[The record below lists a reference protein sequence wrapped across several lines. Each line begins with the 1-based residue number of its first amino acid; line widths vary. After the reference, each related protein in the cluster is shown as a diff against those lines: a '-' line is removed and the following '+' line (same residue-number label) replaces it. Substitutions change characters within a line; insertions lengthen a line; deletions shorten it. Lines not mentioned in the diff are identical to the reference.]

1 MGNEEQEKQLREWYE
16 KNRSHYLG
24 RVESQQLL
32 FDKTLILL
40 SSGAVAGLVSVAD
53 KVGSVWWLKA
63 TIAMFLGAIVSSM
76 LSLVFSV
83 NLQNSFMEQFD
94 RNFKEQ
100 EYGKSLASA
109 WNSWVGITN
118 IVTIVCAVLGTI
130 GIAVLVWGYTPAL
143 SKGA

>member
-16 KNRSHYLG
+16 KNRSQYLG

-40 SSGAVAGLVSVAD
+40 SSGAVAGLVSVAG
-53 KVGSVWWLKA
+53 KVGSILWLKV
-63 TIAMFLGAIVSSM
+63 TIALFLGAIVSSM

-100 EYGKSLASA
+100 EYSKPLVSA
-109 WNSWVGITN
+109 WNTWVGITN
-118 IVTIVCAVLGTI
+118 IVTIICAVLGTI

-143 SKGA
+143 SEGA